1 MPVDITL
8 LESLEF
14 FADLDREYLG
24 RFAASMNCL
33 KVTEGET
40 LTRMGDVAGAFFI
53 VLDGNF
59 MICFKN
65 DRAVTIHEKGEI
77 VGWSAAVAPFQ
88 YTGTTVALTEG
99 EVLALDDADFL
110 DMIRQDSGLGDV
122 MMKKLGP
129 TISTRA
135 SIFKMT

>member
-1 MPVDITL
+1 MAVDITL

-14 FADLDREYLG
+14 FAGLDREDLDR
-24 RFAASMNCL
+24 FAVSMNRV
-33 KVTEGET
+33 KVAEGES
-40 LTRMGDVAGAFFI
+40 LTRTGDVAGAFFI
-53 VLDGNF
+53 VLNGNF
-59 MICFKN
+59 MIHFKN
-65 DRAVTIHEKGEI
+65 GRAVTIHEKGEVI
-77 VGWSAAVAPFQ
+77 GWSAAVAPFR
-88 YTGTTVALTEG
+88 YTGATVALTEG

-122 MMKKLGP
+122 MMKKLEP